1 MRNALSLLLVL
12 SLWLV
17 GFPAPCLGEI
27 STSSSSFERE
37 EGILFA
43 YAEDSS
49 VVTHQPGINSAT
61 APLNRT
67 QALRLCQSSD
77 SGKEGN
83 EPRFPGEEVVE
94 EGIIADPLEP
104 LNRAFF
110 NFNDRLY
117 FWFLKP
123 VATGYNKAIPEPLR
137 VSVRNFF
144 SNLFM
149 PVRAV
154 NCLLQGKIEGFG
166 IEITRFL
173 LNSTMGVLGFGDPAN
188 VVFNISKKDE
198 DFGQTLGFIGIG
210 PGIYINWPILGPSS
224 LRDTVGLIG
233 DGFLDPVNYLV
244 PHTRYN
250 MGVKAYEKLNGTS
263 LVLGEY
269 ESLKKAALD
278 PYVSLRNA
286 YYQHRQHKIRE

>member
-1 MRNALSLLLVL
+1 MRIAHSFLLVL
-12 SLWLV
+12 SLWSV

-43 YAEDSS
+43 EAGDSS
-49 VVTHQPGINSAT
+49 VAKPQPVINSAT
-61 APLNRT
+61 APLNQT
-67 QALRLCQSSD
+67 QALRLCQLSD

-104 LNRAFF
+104 LNRVFF

-123 VATGYNKAIPEPLR
+123 VATGYNKALPEPLR

-154 NCLLQGKIEGFG
+154 NCLLQGKIQGFG

-188 VVFNISKKDE
+188 VVFNIRKKDE

-250 MGVKAYEKLNGTS
+250 IGVKAYEKLNGTS
-263 LVLGEY
+263 LVVGEY

>member
-1 MRNALSLLLVL
+1 M
-12 SLWLV
+12 
-17 GFPAPCLGEI
+17 
-27 STSSSSFERE
+27 
-37 EGILFA
+37 FA
-43 YAEDSS
+43 DAEDSS
-49 VVTHQPGINSAT
+49 VVTHQPEINSAA
-61 APLNRT
+61 APLNRAQT
-67 QALRLCQSSD
+67 LRLCQSSD
-77 SGKEGN
+77 SGKEGS

-104 LNRAFF
+104 LNRVFF

-123 VATGYNKAIPEPLR
+123 VATGYNNAVPEPLR
-137 VSVRNFF
+137 VSLRNFF

-224 LRDTVGLIG
+224 LRDTVGIIG
-233 DGFLDPVNYLV
+233 DGFLDPVNYLA

-263 LVLGEY
+263 LVLGDY

-286 YYQHRQHKIRE
+286 YYQHRQHKIKE